1 MGLVKSVD
9 LYGRVRR
16 AVLND
21 GMSRR
26 EAARIFGIDRRTVD
40 KMVKFSIPPGYRRTQ
55 PIKRPKLDPF
65 VGIIDAILEADKS
78 VPKKQRH
85 TSKRVF
91 ERLRDE
97 YGFTGG
103 ITIVKDYI
111 FAAKQR
117 QREMFVPLS
126 HPPGHAQ
133 ADFGEALAVIG
144 GVERKIHFL
153 VMELPHSDACFLK
166 AYPAE
171 TTEAF
176 CDAHVAAFEF
186 FGGVPISILYDNTKI
201 AVARILGDGKRKRT
215 RVFSEL
221 VSHYLFEDRFGR
233 PGKGNDKGKVEG
245 MVGYT
250 RRNFMVPK
258 PTFVSFDDLNAYLAE
273 QCRRRMADR
282 LRGHKNTIGE
292 RFIAD
297 AEQLQPLPAFPYDAC
312 DKQPGRVSS
321 LSLVRYRGNDYSVP
335 TQYGH
340 QEVLVRGYVH
350 EVVIAHGADVI
361 ARHPRSWEKEDYI
374 FDPLHYLALIEQ
386 KTNAL
391 DQAAPLVDW
400 ELPQCFITLRR
411 LLEARMGK
419 SGKREFVQVL
429 RLLEMFA
436 VTDVEVGIRSALER
450 GTIGFDAVK
459 HLVLCRIERRPPRLD
474 MTIYP
479 YLPKANVAATSAAD
493 YMALLSGGDRCQR

>member
-1 MGLVKSVD
+1 MKHVD
-9 LYGRVRR
+9 LYGRVRHS
-16 AVLND
+16 VLID
-21 GMSRR
+21 GMSRL
-26 EAARIFGIDRRTVD
+26 EAARVYGIDPRTVA
-40 KMVKFSIPPGYRRTQ
+40 KMLVYSIPPGYRRSQ
-55 PIKRPKLDPF
+55 PVKRPKLDPF
-65 VGIIDAILEADKS
+65 IGVIDAILEADKT
-78 VPKKQRH
+78 VPRKQKH

-97 YGFTGG
+97 HGYAGG
-103 ITIVKDYI
+103 ITVVKDYI

-117 QREMFVPLS
+117 QREMFVPLA

-133 ADFGEALAVIG
+133 ADFGEALAFIG

-153 VMELPHSDACFLK
+153 VMEMPHSDACFLK

-176 CDAHVAAFEF
+176 CDAHVAAFDF
-186 FGGVPISILYDNTKI
+186 FGGVPVSILYDNTRI

-258 PTFVSFDDLNAYLAE
+258 PRFASFDDLNDYLAQ
-273 QCRRRMADR
+273 QCRKRMADK
-282 LRGHKNTIGE
+282 LRGHKGTIGE
-292 RFIAD
+292 RFAAD
-297 AEQLQPLPAFPYDAC
+297 AEQLQPLPVVPYDAC
-312 DKQPGRVSS
+312 DKQSVRVSS
-321 LSLVRYRGNDYSVP
+321 LSLVRYRSNDYSVP

-340 QEVLVRGYVH
+340 QEVLVRGYIH
-350 EVVIAHGADVI
+350 EVVIAHGTEVI
-361 ARHPRSWEKEDYI
+361 ARHQRSWEKEDYI

-391 DQAAPLVDW
+391 DQAAPLVGW
-400 ELPQCFITLRR
+400 ELPKAFVILRR
-411 LLEARMGK
+411 LMEARMGK
-419 SGKREFVQVL
+419 AGKREFVQVL
-429 RLLEMFA
+429 RLLETFQMA
-436 VTDVEVGIRSALER
+436 DVEAGIDAALER

-459 HLVLCRIERRPPRLD
+459 HLMLCRIEHRPPRLD
-474 MTIYP
+474 MTVYP
-479 YLPKANVAATSAAD
+479 YLPKAHVAVTAAGD
-493 YMALLSGGDRCQR
+493 YMALLMGRGS